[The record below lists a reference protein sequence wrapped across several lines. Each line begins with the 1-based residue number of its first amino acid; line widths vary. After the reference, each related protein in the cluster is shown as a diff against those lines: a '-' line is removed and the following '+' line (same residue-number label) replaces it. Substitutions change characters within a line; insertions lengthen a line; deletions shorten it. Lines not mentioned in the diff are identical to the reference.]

1 MAVQPDF
8 GFLISR
14 TSHTMYQ
21 IAPAAAADAAAID
34 QLLDDCFGPARH
46 LRTAYRLRDGVQ
58 PLGPLSL
65 VAHDADGLAGS
76 VQLWPLRLLN
86 ATGTTALTLL
96 GPLAVSPTRRF
107 QGIGKALLTEAL
119 ARADALAT
127 PPIVLIGDEPY
138 YGQFGFVAAP
148 TRGWA
153 VPGPVDRA
161 RLLVRGGAGLPVTG
175 RLAPPSEP
183 LRVAA

>member
-8 GFLISR
+8 GLLTQDF
-14 TSHTMYQ
+14 TFMFQ

-34 QLLDDCFGPARH
+34 QLLEDCFGPARH

-65 VAHDADGLAGS
+65 VAHAADGLAGS
-76 VQLWPLRLLN
+76 VQLWPLRLLH

-96 GPLAVSPTRRF
+96 GPLAVSPARRCE
-107 QGIGKALLTEAL
+107 GVGKALLTEAL
-119 ARADALAT
+119 ARADDIDT

-138 YGQFGFVAAP
+138 YGRFGFVAAP

-161 RLLVRGGAGLPVTG
+161 RLLVRGGAGLPETG
-175 RLAPPSEP
+175 RLVPASEP
-183 LRVAA
+183 LRIAA